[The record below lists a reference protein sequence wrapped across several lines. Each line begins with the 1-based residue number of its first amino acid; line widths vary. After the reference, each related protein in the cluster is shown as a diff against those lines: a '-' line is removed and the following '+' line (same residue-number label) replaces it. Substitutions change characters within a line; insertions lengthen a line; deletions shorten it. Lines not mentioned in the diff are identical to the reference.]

1 MLVFF
6 QTQLCKILYFFIYL
20 FSFFESKITLI
31 KRKFIT
37 TNNMEIFYY
46 KNNELLTNDNN
57 DNNDNNDENV
67 DYDIQIL
74 IENSENKRTGKVCTN
89 LDNYEKCKISS
100 DKYFLNIEVTLGEDN
115 DETSYVLSLASP
127 INFYYTNSNILIYEH
142 LHFLMKRTH
151 NINITQD
158 TQYEISIMDSEF
170 KTFKLT
176 NEYYIVFSDNFR
188 YTLVKQNSLVKHT
201 LDGITDK
208 DAQ

>member
-1 MLVFF
+1 
-6 QTQLCKILYFFIYL
+6 
-20 FSFFESKITLI
+20 
-31 KRKFIT
+31 
-37 TNNMEIFYY
+37 
-46 KNNELLTNDNN
+46 
-57 DNNDNNDENV
+57 
-67 DYDIQIL
+67 
-74 IENSENKRTGKVCTN
+74 
-89 LDNYEKCKISS
+89 
-100 DKYFLNIEVTLGEDN
+100 
-115 DETSYVLSLASP
+115 
-127 INFYYTNSNILIYEH
+127 
-142 LHFLMKRTH
+142 MKRTH